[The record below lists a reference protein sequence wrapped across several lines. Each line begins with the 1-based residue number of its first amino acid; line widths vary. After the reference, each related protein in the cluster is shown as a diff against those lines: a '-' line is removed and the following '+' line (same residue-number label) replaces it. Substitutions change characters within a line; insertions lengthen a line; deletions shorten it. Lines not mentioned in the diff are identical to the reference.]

1 MVMGTSP
8 PRRQTTPVI
17 MHRRGCCLWPHFST
31 AQTLVCTNVVKTL
44 PQSWREPAPAHPTR
58 HPSKARKGSWPATP
72 PPPSSPPAHQC
83 SSITPAPQEHSRL
96 WRCVQV
102 RPGMRREEQPRQ
114 RVLFTEGSLRVQGE
128 GGLSACSSS
137 RAAGPAPASPSAR
150 RRASH
155 RRKTSRFAMVLSV
168 WQ

>member
-1 MVMGTSP
+1 
-8 PRRQTTPVI
+8 
-17 MHRRGCCLWPHFST
+17 MHGRGCRLWHRFST

-44 PQSWREPAPAHPTR
+44 PQRWRKPAPANPTR
-58 HPSKARKGSWPATP
+58 HPPNARKGSWPAA
-72 PPPSSPPAHQC
+72 PSPCPLPLPPAHQC
-83 SSITPAPQEHSRL
+83 SSITPPPQEHSRL

-102 RPGMRREEQPRQ
+102 RPGMSREEQPRQ

-137 RAAGPAPASPSAR
+137 RAAGPPPASPSAR
-150 RRASH
+150 LRASH
-155 RRKTSRFAMVLSV
+155 RRRTSRFAMVLSV